1 MHRYLKIHDIYIDFN
16 YQFND
21 FFSSAINAYEIPHLP
36 KNYHQLNV
44 SIKDHIYDDTTDQL
58 LYQNKT
64 RHIYES
70 KTTRTIV
77 TYTNDH
83 QDIKHIITY
92 TKDYKHIHIILNQ
105 KLGQRLAEY
114 EYVLTGFMFMEI
126 AVSRNYLPMHASAFS
141 IGGHTMLLSGPS
153 KSGKSTQT
161 RFFKNT
167 FDDMFIINEDKPLL
181 FLKDDQCYAIGSPWS
196 GKDVINNN
204 AVKEVD
210 ALFFINQADTLGV
223 YPLTDKEKITHVF
236 KNIQKPL
243 YEHFINHILET
254 INQVIKH
261 VKMYRFDCINEDR
274 SATYLYQFME
284 GRHENQ
290 KPLCN

>member
-16 YQFND
+16 YHFND
-21 FFSSAINAYEIPHLP
+21 FFSSAIDAYEIPHLP
-36 KNYHQLNV
+36 KDYHQLNV
-44 SIKDHIYDDTTDQL
+44 SIKDHIHDDATDQL

-64 RHIYES
+64 RKIYES

-83 QDIKHIITY
+83 QDIKYIITY

-126 AVSRNYLPMHASAFS
+126 AVSRNYLPMHASAF
-141 IGGHTMLLSGPS
+141 
-153 KSGKSTQT
+153 
-161 RFFKNT
+161 
-167 FDDMFIINEDKPLL
+167 
-181 FLKDDQCYAIGSPWS
+181 AIGSPWS

-204 AVKEVD
+204 TIKEVD

-223 YPLTDKEKITHVF
+223 YPMTDKEKITQVF

-243 YEHFINHILET
+243 YEHIINQILET

-261 VKMYRFDCINEDR
+261 VNMYRFDCINEDR
-274 SATYLYQFME
+274 SARYLYQFME
-284 GRHENQ
+284 ERHENQ